1 MGNCPSGYEAGMF
14 GTCRITCPD
23 GFKNAQEGNPPI
35 QKCVSNLRNDRFVL
49 VNSIGAIQDTRRP
62 IPPAYAAETARF
74 NKELAALKVQMDAD
88 EKAAKLLSDAGAQR
102 SDLTHQYGRIQSEYA
117 SFNGEAQ
124 NVNRVKEVADSL
136 KPFRPPTSPASDL
149 EAERRKITEFQ
160 ARSLLFIQ
168 VALAIV
174 VLVLV
179 SYLIM
184 PADYAN
190 AIAFLLLCVAI
201 SFGFFLRR

>member
-1 MGNCPSGYEAGMF
+1 MGNCPSGYEAGIF

-23 GFKNAQEGNPPI
+23 GFKNVQEGNPPI

-49 VNSIGAIQDTRRP
+49 VNSIGAIQDTKRQ

-74 NKELAALKVQMDAD
+74 NKELAALKVQLAAD
-88 EKAAKLLSDAGAQR
+88 EEASKALSQAGTQR
-102 SDLTHQYGRIQSEYA
+102 SNLTQQHGRIQSDYA
-117 SFNGEAQ
+117 SFTGESQ
-124 NVNRVKEVADSL
+124 SVNRVKEVTDSL
-136 KPFRPPTSPASDL
+136 KPLRPPTAPASDL

-160 ARSLLFIQ
+160 SRSLLFIQ
-168 VALAIV
+168 VTLAIV
-174 VLVLV
+174 VLVLI
-179 SYLIM
+179 SYLVM